1 MQAVRDNSGAEAGSL
16 FGRVLSCLLWAVSPC
31 VAAIVLSLLLASPA
45 RATSVKEVTRIAGQG
60 ESVLRGVGLVVGLAG
75 TGDEGKDLIVARPLA
90 ALLQSNGMLVTSID
104 ELAKSKAAA
113 LVSVTITV
121 PREGARS
128 DDKLD
133 VSVSVLNTAK
143 SLAGGELYIT
153 AMQGPLPGSGVYAI
167 AQGKIEL
174 ENAQTPTTGRV
185 RGGGRMIRD
194 ILMPEVG
201 DSFELIIEPPYA
213 GWPSANAIAAEI
225 QGNVALEG
233 RAYPSTPR
241 VATAIDER
249 TIRVIVPPE
258 ERENKAAFIADV
270 LGSSVKMELL
280 DLPAQVIMNA
290 RTGAIIV
297 TGDVRIAPVAI
308 THKDL
313 TITTTVP
320 AVQPTAQ
327 NPAVRRER
335 WTSVGTEVKAPERA
349 RLTDLLDTFKQL
361 DVPVQEQINIIQML
375 HKTGK
380 LEAKLVMD

>member
-1 MQAVRDNSGAEAGSL
+1 MFWMQLSRDNTPSKPWSHLLGCIAWALVPVVACVLLTRSAEATT
-16 FGRVLSCLLWAVSPC
+16 
-31 VAAIVLSLLLASPA
+31 I
-45 RATSVKEVTRIAGQG
+45 KELTRIRGQG

-75 TGDEGKDLIVARPLA
+75 TGDEGKDLVVARPLA
-90 ALLQSNGMLVTSID
+90 AMLQANGQLVTSID
-104 ELAKSKAAA
+104 ELAKSKAVA
-113 LVSVTITV
+113 LVSVTVTV
-121 PREGARS
+121 PREGARV

-143 SLAGGELYIT
+143 SLSGGELYIT
-153 AMQGPLPGSGVYAI
+153 ALQGPLPGSGVYAI
-167 AQGKIEL
+167 AQGKLEIEGTQ
-174 ENAQTPTTGRV
+174 AATTARV
-185 RGGGRMIRD
+185 RSGARIIRD

-201 DSFELIIEPPYA
+201 DTFDLIIEAPFA
-213 GWPSANAIAAEI
+213 GWPSASALSAEI

-241 VATAIDER
+241 IATAIDDR
-249 TIRVIVPPE
+249 TIRIIVPPE

-270 LGSSVKMELL
+270 LSSNVKMELL
-280 DLPAQVIMNA
+280 DLPAQVIINQ
-290 RTGAIIV
+290 RTGAIVV
-297 TGDVRIAPVAI
+297 TGDVQISPVAI

-320 AVQPTAQ
+320 AIQPTTQ
-327 NPAVRRER
+327 NPTVRRDR
-335 WTSVGTEVKAPERA
+335 WASVGTDIKPPENA
-349 RLTDLLDTFKQL
+349 KLTDLLDTFKQL

>member
-1 MQAVRDNSGAEAGSL
+1 VC
-16 FGRVLSCLLWAVSPC
+16 VLSRVVCALLPCLLC
-31 VAAIVLSLLLASPA
+31 MLLSSPA
-45 RATSVKEVTRIAGQG
+45 FATSVKEITRISGQG

-75 TGDEGKDLIVARPLA
+75 TGDEGKDLVVARPLA
-90 ALLQSNGMLVTSID
+90 ALLQSNGQLVTSID
-104 ELAKSKAAA
+104 ELAKSKSAA

-121 PREGARS
+121 PREGART

-167 AQGKIEL
+167 AQGKIEI
-174 ENAQTPTTGRV
+174 EGTQTLTTGRV

-194 ILMPEVG
+194 ILMPEIE
-201 DSFELIIEPPYA
+201 DSFHLIIEAPYA

-241 VATAIDER
+241 VATALDER
-249 TIRVIVPPE
+249 TIRIIVPPE

-270 LGSSVKMELL
+270 LSSSVKTELL

-320 AVQPTAQ
+320 AVQPTAA
-327 NPAVRRER
+327 NPAVRRDR
-335 WTSVGTEVKAPERA
+335 WATVGTEVKAPERA
-349 RLTDLLDTFKQL
+349 KLTDLLDTFKQL
-361 DVPVQEQINIIQML
+361 DVPVQEQINLIQML